1 MSAVRQAVVTIAL
14 AAALAACEKG
24 PKGDP
29 GPPGPPGQR
38 GDPGLQGQQ
47 GTQGPPGAAGPAL
60 VITDSPPGGGTPN
73 VLGPLVGF
81 DPVAG
86 TVSFLNNGIVWTFDS
101 GNGAIVYAFPQGS
114 TFYFETSDC
123 SGQIWV
129 NSGPEP
135 IPIQAPLCQ
144 RNAGPLGLCKGS
156 YVLEFSRSGVL
167 VHSQINPTTN
177 LCEQVSF
184 GATLSAVKPVASP
197 IHVLNL
203 PLLVRER

>member
-1 MSAVRQAVVTIAL
+1 V
-14 AAALAACEKG
+14 
-24 PKGDP
+24 
-29 GPPGPPGQR
+29 
-38 GDPGLQGQQ
+38 
-47 GTQGPPGAAGPAL
+47 
-60 VITDSPPGGGTPN
+60 TDSPPGGGTPN

-86 TVSFLNNGIVWTFDS
+86 TVSFFNNGIVWTFDS

-123 SGQIWV
+123 TGQIWV

-144 RNAGPLGLCKGS
+144 RGAAPLGLCKGP
-156 YVLEFSRSGVL
+156 YVLEFSRIGVSVL
-167 VHSQINPTTN
+167 SRINPATN

-184 GATLSAVKPVASP
+184 GATLSAVKPVVSP
-197 IHVLNL
+197 VNTLHI

>member
-101 GNGAIVYAFPQGS
+101 GNGAVVYAFPQGS

-123 SGQIWV
+123 TGQIWV

-144 RNAGPLGLCKGS
+144 RGAGPLGTCKGS
-156 YVLEFSRSGVL
+156 FVLEFSRSGVAVL
-167 VHSQINPTTN
+167 SQINPTTN
-177 LCEQVSF
+177 VCEAVSF
-184 GATLSAVKPVASP
+184 SATLSAVKPIVP
-197 IHVLNL
+197 PVNTRNL